1 MSILTRIG
9 DDARQ
14 QIEQAIRNA
23 GISVVE
29 ALLVDAIRHLLPE
42 SKAKPEHTGLTQ
54 KNTTTMEHGK

>member
-14 QIEQAIRNA
+14 QIEQAIRHA

-29 ALLVDAIRHLLPE
+29 ALLVDAIRHLLPPG
-42 SKAKPEHTGLTQ
+42 SDVGTQDATKAKDKAE
-54 KNTTTMEHGK
+54 

>member
-9 DDARQ
+9 DDARR

-29 ALLVDAIRHLLPE
+29 ALLIDAIRHLLPE
-42 SKAKPEHTGLTQ
+42 AKAKPEHTDSTQ
-54 KNTTTMEHGK
+54 KNTTTVEHGK